1 MRDCLKSKGERL
13 SFTSRIAVIA
23 VSAPT
28 LLLFLSIPLGAQT
41 QTFTMEDVE
50 FVLELP
56 SPEWRA
62 ISRLDVHNHVEF
74 INGANTGNGYLR
86 LRKMRGPAGT
96 TAADLFS
103 YQETW
108 ELRSLTGYVV
118 CSNGKGEPFS
128 GRLNGAAFSYEYVSN
143 GKGMDGRIYY
153 LQIDSR
159 TFYALHF
166 TVASENLRGF
176 RAHMESIARSF
187 RLK

>member
-1 MRDCLKSKGERL
+1 MRDWLKSSGERL
-13 SFTSRIAVIA
+13 SFARRRVVIA
-23 VSAPT
+23 FTAAT
-28 LLLFLSIPLGAQT
+28 LLLLLSIPLGAQT
-41 QTFTMEDVE
+41 QTFAMEDVE

-56 SPEWRA
+56 SPEWRV

-74 INGANTGNGYLR
+74 TNGTDTGNGYLR

-118 CSNGKGEPFS
+118 CSNGKGEPFN
-128 GRLNGAAFSYEYVSN
+128 GHLNGAAFSYEYVSN

-176 RAHMESIARSF
+176 RNQMESIARSF

>member
-1 MRDCLKSKGERL
+1 MRDWLKSKGGRL
-13 SFTSRIAVIA
+13 SAARRPAGIAFLA
-23 VSAPT
+23 AT
-28 LLLFLSIPLGAQT
+28 LLLLCNPLGAQT
-41 QTFTMEDVE
+41 QTFTMEDID

-56 SPEWRA
+56 SPEWRV
-62 ISRLDVHNHVEF
+62 ISRLDVHNRVEF
-74 INGANTGNGYLR
+74 INGTDTGNGYLR

-96 TAADLFS
+96 TAAADLFS

-108 ELRSLTGYVV
+108 ELQSLTGYVV
-118 CSNGKGEPFS
+118 CSNGKGEPFN

-166 TVASENLRGF
+166 TVASAKLQGF
-176 RAHMESIARSF
+176 RNQMDSIARSF